1 MAYQPL
7 YATIRDE
14 NGVRGTHSL
23 RSRVEWVSFW
33 LNSHFGEVMTVHA
46 DSKGELDKKDTYE
59 AEQKIKDFQ
68 TQGNIKKVEVW
79 SQKLKERQAYNSE
92 QEKQESVRI
101 EINLE
106 ANPKF
111 EFVLNGIIFSYPDL
125 KLLEQYKERDFLG
138 KLSIASAFG
147 LIPDICRLVD
157 NPTEENKNA
166 FIEKRDKI
174 TKFLKEEEDKLK
186 V

>member
-14 NGVRGTHSL
+14 NGIRGTHSL
-23 RSRVEWVSFW
+23 RSRVEWVTFW

-46 DSKGELDKKDTYE
+46 DSKGDLDKKDTYE
-59 AEQKIKDFQ
+59 AEQKIKQFTEQ
-68 TQGNIKKVEVW
+68 ENKKKVELW
-79 SQKLKERQAYNSE
+79 TQKLKERTEYNQE
-92 QEKQESVRI
+92 QEKLEDVDIS
-101 EINLE
+101 INLE
-106 ANPKF
+106 HNPKF
-111 EFVLNGIIFSYPDL
+111 RFVLNGIAFTPADL

-138 KLSIASAFG
+138 KLGIASAFG

-157 NPTEENKNA
+157 NPNEENKKA
-166 FIEKRDKI
+166 FIEKRNKI
-174 TKFLKEEEDKLK
+174 TKFLKEEEDKIK